1 MKNITFIIAV
11 LSMPLLGLAQNSND
25 IFKKFKGKEDVTTVS
40 VSKYMFSLFSDVE
53 TGDKDSQ
60 EFLDLV
66 QTLDGMKILTTEN
79 SSMAKEII
87 KSVQKHMDNSGFN
100 ELMTVEEN
108 GKDVVFKIK
117 EEGKKVSELIMLVNE
132 GDQVV
137 FMSITGN
144 IDLKKISQL
153 SKKMNISGL
162 EDLEDIDSKQN

>member
-1 MKNITFIIAV
+1 
-11 LSMPLLGLAQNSND
+11 
-25 IFKKFKGKEDVTTVS
+25 
-40 VSKYMFSLFSDVE
+40 
-53 TGDKDSQ
+53 
-60 EFLDLV
+60 
-66 QTLDGMKILTTEN
+66 MKILTTEN
-79 SSMAKEII
+79 VSISHEVIE
-87 KSVQKHMDNSGFN
+87 SVQKHMDKSGFK

-162 EDLEDIDSKQN
+162 EDLEDIDNEQ

>member
-1 MKNITFIIAV
+1 MRNLAFIIAI

-40 VSKYMFSLFSDVE
+40 ISKYMFSLFSDVE
-53 TGDKDSQ
+53 TDDADSQ
-60 EFLDLV
+60 EFLELV

-79 SSMAKEII
+79 VSISHEVIE
-87 KSVQKHMDNSGFN
+87 SVQKHMDKSGFK

-162 EDLEDIDSKQN
+162 EDLEDIDNEQ